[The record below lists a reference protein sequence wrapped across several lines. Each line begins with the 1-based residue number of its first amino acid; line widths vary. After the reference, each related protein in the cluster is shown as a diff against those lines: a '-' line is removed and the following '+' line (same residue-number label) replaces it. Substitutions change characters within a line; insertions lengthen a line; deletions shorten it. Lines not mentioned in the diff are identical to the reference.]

1 MSIFTKRLNMKQYI
15 ISGIV
20 GAAVIILGI
29 VVITSFVT
37 PINYAPI
44 YLLNPEKALTYND
57 SLVIDSVKCVHIEVL
72 RDLESKGVLLNPSE
86 YTSHI
91 TDYYNSLIAILL
103 GLFAIF
109 TFGTIYSIKSASK
122 KEIDDIKT
130 DIENHKVRTNA
141 ELKQNIVGALSEL
154 MRDSISFK
162 DTCINALY
170 GRIEDEI
177 LRHEDKEAIDNR
189 ILKLESDIKL
199 LFEAYDN
206 LEEEK
211 SSNQEI
217 E

>member
-1 MSIFTKRLNMKQYI
+1 MKQYI

-162 DTCINALY
+162 DKCINALY

>member
-1 MSIFTKRLNMKQYI
+1 MSIFAKRLNMKKYI

-20 GAAVIILGI
+20 GAAVIILVI

-91 TDYYNSLIAILL
+91 TDYYSSLIAILL

>member
-1 MSIFTKRLNMKQYI
+1 MSIFAKRLNMKQYI

>member
-1 MSIFTKRLNMKQYI
+1 MAEYL
-15 ISGIV
+15 
-20 GAAVIILGI
+20 
-29 VVITSFVT
+29 

>member
-1 MSIFTKRLNMKQYI
+1 MKQYI

-37 PINYAPI
+37 PINYDPI

-162 DTCINALY
+162 DKCINALY

>member
-1 MSIFTKRLNMKQYI
+1 MSIFAKRLNMKQYI

-199 LFEAYDN
+199 LFEACDN